1 MLVADDEDEFLVIA
15 SDGLWEVMNSQQVV
29 TVARRSLSDFND
41 VQKTSEDL
49 MRQVIARPVKKIC
62 GSDNPCHHFLLCMI
76 PGFAK
81 K

>member
-49 MRQVIARPVKKIC
+49 MRQVKIC

-81 K
+81 KR